1 MPTPQEIARQHRSLE
16 ERVEVGRSARSQ
28 VPRSSHRLWEEP
40 DGRADP
46 VALLEAQNETRVP
59 WLVPLRPARMSV
71 SPFTFFR
78 GSACVMAAD
87 LATTAN
93 SGLSVQVGG
102 DAHLSNFGA
111 YASPERQL
119 VFDANDFDETLPG
132 PWEWDLKRLAASF
145 VIAGQHVGLSAGDNR
160 KVTAHMVQ
168 AYREAMTGYADQ
180 GYLTIWYDH
189 MTADKIRES
198 VGLDN
203 EAFAANLDRF
213 ERRAQKKTSLQAL
226 GKLAERVD
234 GHYRIR

>member
-1 MPTPQEIARQHRSLE
+1 MESPLDVAARTK
-16 ERVEVGRSARSQ
+16 VGREARHR
-28 VPRSSHRLWEEP
+28 VPRSTHADWKPAP
-40 DGRADP
+40 DRRDP
-46 VALLEAQNETRVP
+46 VELLAEQNLSRLQ
-59 WLVPLRPARMSV
+59 WLVPIRHARMAA
-71 SPFTFFR
+71 SPFAFYR
-78 GSACVMAAD
+78 GTARIMAGD
-87 LATTAN
+87 LGSTATR
-93 SGLSVQVGG
+93 GVDVQLGG
-102 DAHLSNFGA
+102 DAHLANFGA

-119 VFDANDFDETLPG
+119 VFDANDFDETLRG

-145 VIAGQHVGLSAGDNR
+145 MIAGQHVGLSAGDNR
-160 KVTAHMVQ
+160 KVTATMVR

-189 MTADKIRES
+189 MTHDKIRES

-234 GHYRIR
+234 GHYRIRSD